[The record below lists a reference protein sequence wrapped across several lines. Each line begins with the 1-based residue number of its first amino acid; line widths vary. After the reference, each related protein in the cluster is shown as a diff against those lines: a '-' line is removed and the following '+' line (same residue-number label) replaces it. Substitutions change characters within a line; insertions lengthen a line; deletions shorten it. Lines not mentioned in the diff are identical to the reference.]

1 MTNVSILSFMQ
12 RLWGLAPLTKL
23 NAEQND
29 LMSAF
34 DFRQAPRPAPSVPV
48 APADTIAF
56 HGSGGILTDIGAP
69 GPGRALTINL
79 DAESGGLSLDSSV
92 TGPVSLTVTPP
103 AGVPVPAGFPS
114 SATLAGGQA
123 SISVTFPT
131 AGYYRIAAAGPD
143 GSKGWVTV
151 DVGVT
156 PNTAP

>member
-1 MTNVSILSFMQ
+1 M
-12 RLWGLAPLTKL
+12 
-23 NAEQND
+23 
-29 LMSAF
+29 
-34 DFRQAPRPAPSVPV
+34 
-48 APADTIAF
+48 
-56 HGSGGILTDIGAP
+56 
-69 GPGRALTINL
+69 
-79 DAESGGLSLDSSV
+79 